1 MLPVVWVTLG
11 AIIFAASLRAARSLR
26 ARRAG
31 RLAVGVLY
39 IGAGALVNAA
49 FLARGDDYEKFADG
63 SYIPYV
69 RDTWRS
75 LVVPN
80 HDVFISALIAYELAV
95 GVLVLSGG
103 RRAQLGL
110 VGAIGFHVALLSF
123 GWGFYLWS
131 LPMLV
136 ALALLLRAE
145 RQPGT
150 SDPVTVPAELL
161 PMAKRSSAI

>member
-1 MLPVVWVTLG
+1 MLPVVWLILG
-11 AIIFAASLRAARSLR
+11 GITFAAAVRAARSPR

-63 SYIPYV
+63 SYIHYV

-80 HDVFISALIAYELAV
+80 HDVFISTLIVYELAV

-103 RRAQLGL
+103 RRTQLGL
-110 VGAIGFHVALLSF
+110 VGALGFHVALLSF

-145 RQPGT
+145 RQSAT
-150 SDPVTVPAELL
+150 SGPQTNPAE
-161 PMAKRSSAI
+161 MARAA